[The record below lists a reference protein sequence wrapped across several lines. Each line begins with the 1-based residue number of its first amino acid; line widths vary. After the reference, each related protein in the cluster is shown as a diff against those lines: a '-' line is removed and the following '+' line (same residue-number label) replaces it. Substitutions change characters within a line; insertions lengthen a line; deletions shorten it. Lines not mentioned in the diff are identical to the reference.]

1 LARARQS
8 VRSFPPGMA
17 YWEHMVSVERV
28 IAELKELTPDQ
39 LDRVAQVVH
48 ELAADRSH
56 TRPEPQC
63 DARVPESI
71 VAEAVRNGWPADLF
85 TEVIGQVDEDFSR
98 PPQLPAEPRP
108 SL

>member
-1 LARARQS
+1 
-8 VRSFPPGMA
+8 
-17 YWEHMVSVERV
+17 MVSVERV